1 MEVAILLFVIAM
13 QLAMGVLD
21 AHQDL
26 TEWLA
31 WHHPHDGELPLHG
44 LGLFLGAA
52 LFITRGWFDTL
63 RMTASLAWRG
73 SPLAGNPA
81 RSGWVRALRDL
92 RVVERR
98 VRRADPASPKVL

>member
-13 QLAMGVLD
+13 QLAIGVLD

-26 TEWLA
+26 TERLA
-31 WHHPHDGELPLHG
+31 HPHDGELPLHG

-52 LFITRGWFDTL
+52 LFIAREWLDTL

-73 SPLAGNPA
+73 SSGSPA

-92 RVVERR
+92 RVVER
-98 VRRADPASPKVL
+98 KKG

>member
-1 MEVAILLFVIAM
+1 M
-13 QLAMGVLD
+13 QLAIGALD

-26 TEWLA
+26 TERLA
-31 WHHPHDGELPLHG
+31 HPEDGELPLR

-52 LFITRGWFDTL
+52 LFITRGWLDTL
-63 RMTASLAWRG
+63 RMTASLGWRG
-73 SPLAGNPA
+73 SPPAGSPA

-98 VRRADPASPKVL
+98 VTQAGPASPQGLVG